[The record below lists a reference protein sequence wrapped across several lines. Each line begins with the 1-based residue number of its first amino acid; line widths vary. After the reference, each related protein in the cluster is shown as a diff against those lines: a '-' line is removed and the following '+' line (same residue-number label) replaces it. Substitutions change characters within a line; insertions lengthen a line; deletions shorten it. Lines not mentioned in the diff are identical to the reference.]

1 MSPGPFT
8 LWANENSGC
17 RVGKV
22 GNSNSSRTAAIP
34 HFPHPAPW
42 RIGLGLLAVLM
53 GSLAPVVARAQLD
66 PHDSA
71 NQPAEI
77 EPLAATSLLL
87 DLAKAGERYV
97 AVGERGH
104 VLLSDDSGVTW
115 RQAKS
120 VPTRAMLTAVFFADA
135 EYGWAVGHDETIPNT
150 TDGGETWTR
159 SHFAPEAQQPL
170 LDLWFANRI
179 SGIAVGAYGAYLTTN
194 DGGRHWASAKFAPPA
209 KAPSKDSSSKG
220 AESSDDEE
228 PPPDYHLNRIV
239 GVGNRL
245 YIAAEGGQLYRSD
258 DRGANWRTLPS
269 PYEGSF
275 FGLVPIRGDGLLA
288 FGLRGHLFKSA
299 DAGETWSPIET
310 HTTAMLTDGVAIN
323 DLRVVIGGLAGVLLV
338 SGDAGETFKLSQQE
352 DRRGFSALLP
362 GPAGSV

>member
-1 MSPGPFT
+1 M
-8 LWANENSGC
+8 
-17 RVGKV
+17 
-22 GNSNSSRTAAIP
+22 GNSDSSKKAAIP
-34 HFPHPAPW
+34 HFPHAAPW
-42 RIGLGLLAVLM
+42 LAAVLA
-53 GSLAPVVARAQLD
+53 GCLAPLIAHAQLD
-66 PHDSA
+66 PRDSA

-77 EPLAATSLLL
+77 APLASTSLLL
-87 DLAKAGERYV
+87 DLAQAGERIV

-104 VLLSDDSGVTW
+104 VLLSDDKGTTW

-120 VPTRAMLTAVFFADA
+120 VPTRDMLTAVYFADA
-135 EYGWAVGHDETIPNT
+135 EYGWAVGHDETILNT

-209 KAPSKDSSSKG
+209 KASTSKDATSN
-220 AESSDDEE
+220 AVESSPDDE

-245 YIAAEGGQLYRSD
+245 YIAAESGQLYRSD
-258 DRGANWRTLPS
+258 DRGAHWRALPS

-288 FGLRGHLFKSA
+288 FGLRGHLFRSA
-299 DAGETWSPIET
+299 DAGETWTKLET
-310 HTTAMLTDGVAIN
+310 GTTAMLTDGVAVN
-323 DLRVVIGGLAGVLLV
+323 DLRVVIGGLTGVLLV
-338 SGDAGETFKLSQQE
+338 SGDAGETFRLTQQE
-352 DRRGFSALLP
+352 DRRGISALLP
-362 GPAGSV
+362 TAMGGVVIAGEGGVKVISLGVGEQP

>member
-1 MSPGPFT
+1 MGM
-8 LWANENSGC
+8 
-17 RVGKV
+17 R
-22 GNSNSSRTAAIP
+22 
-34 HFPHPAPW
+34 
-42 RIGLGLLAVLM
+42 RISLGLVAVLA
-53 GSLAPVVARAQLD
+53 GSLAPLVAQAQLD
-66 PHDSA
+66 PRDSA

-77 EPLAATSLLL
+77 EPLASTSLLL
-87 DLAKAGERYV
+87 DLAQAGDRMV

-104 VLLSDDSGVTW
+104 VLLSDDKGATW

-120 VPTRAMLTAVFFADA
+120 VPTRVMLTAVYFADA
-135 EYGWAVGHDETIPNT
+135 EYGWAVGHDETILNT
-150 TDGGETWTR
+150 LDGGETWTR

-194 DGGRHWASAKFAPPA
+194 DGGRHWASTKFSPPPKAGAPKPDA
-209 KAPSKDSSSKG
+209 A
-220 AESSDDEE
+220 AADDAE

-258 DRGANWRTLPS
+258 DRGANWRALPS

-288 FGLRGHLFKSA
+288 FGLRGHLFRSA
-299 DAGETWSPIET
+299 DAGETWTRLET
-310 HTTAMLTDGVAIN
+310 GTTAMLTDGVAIN
-323 DLRVVIGGLAGVLLV
+323 DLRVVIGGLTGVLLV
-338 SGDAGETFKLSQQE
+338 SGDAGETFRLAQQD
-352 DRRGFSALLP
+352 DRRGISALLP
-362 GPAGSV
+362 GPAGSVVVAGEGGVKVIRVDKDAQ